1 MHSSESPKFVK
12 DSSGNR
18 YDIIR
23 GASAPDFPNQEHS
36 SFYIALVRTI
46 YYPNYGQNTG
56 YYIIAFP
63 IIEGIGGR
71 EMVQWDS
78 GTLFGW
84 TSISRE
90 AVETFDKRLKEGF
103 SASLSRDVMNN
114 MERLE
119 PIYA

>member
-36 SFYIALVRTI
+36 SFYIALVRAN
-46 YYPNYGQNTG
+46 YYYGQTG

-71 EMVQWDS
+71 EMVQWNS

-90 AVETFDKRLKEGF
+90 AVATFDKRLEDGF
-103 SASLSRDVMNN
+103 SPSLSIDVMNN